1 RYISS
6 KSIEETYIKLS
17 PIEHVLKRPDTYVGS
32 VETVTE
38 KQWIYN
44 AEKDKLEYKEI
55 NYVPA
60 FLKIFDEILVNA
72 ADNKMRDPSMN
83 QISVNIDKD
92 DGQISVYNNGK
103 GIPIEIHKELN
114 VYVPEMLFGQ
124 LMTSSNYNDDEKKF
138 TGGRNG
144 LGAKSANIFSTKF
157 TVETIDMAKKKQY
170 VQSFY
175 ENMTKTDE
183 PKITAYDKK
192 EEYTKISFNPDFEKL
207 GMSKLTNDTIALLNK
222 RVYDIAGTVKN
233 VKVFLNDKQIQTK
246 NFKEYVQMYLKS
258 INVTD
263 GEPSKTDVVHQ
274 QFGDHWEV
282 SIAPSIEGQFQQV
295 SGTHVNHVI
304 DQIVTKL
311 IECIEKKNKDL
322 KVKHFQIKNHI
333 WVFVNCLIENPA
345 FDSQTKEIMT
355 LKHHSFRPKC
365 RIDDN
370 FIKKEDAINAGTSLA
385 SNCTLIL
392 TEGDSAKA
400 LVLAGFDVVGNSNWG
415 VYPLRGKLLN
425 VRDASIKQI
434 SENKEIQ
441 AIKQILGLQHDKEYN
456 SVKDLRYGKLMIMT
470 DQDHDGSHIKGLIIN
485 LFDHFY
491 PSLLKNPDF
500 LCEFITPIVKCKRNK
515 EVISFFT
522 IPEYQKWKSH
532 NDDGKGWEI
541 KYYKGLGTST
551 SNEAKEY
558 FKNLG
563 KHVKL
568 FKPMDNEDHQLV
580 EMAFAKKNADER
592 KNWIKSIEDGT
603 YIDYT
608 QHEIS
613 IKDFINKELSL
624 FSLADNVRSIP
635 SVIDGLKPGQR
646 KVLFGCIKRNLVNE
660 QIKVSQLSGYISEHS
675 AYHHGEASLHSTII
689 GLAQDFVGSNNINL
703 LEPIGQFGK
712 RNDGGKSA
720 ASARYI
726 YTRLAPFARFIFHPD
741 DDVLLDHLNED
752 GQTIEPK
759 WYVPII
765 PMVLVNG
772 VDGIGT
778 GWSTNIPNFNPKD
791 IIQNLRRMI
800 NDEELIPM
808 HPWYRGFYGRIQK
821 IDENKYVSYGII
833 AKKGK
838 AHVLISELPA
848 CKWTEDYKSK
858 VLIYLMENGF
868 IKNIVRNN
876 CTNERVD
883 LVIELTNKQM
893 EKAESDGLE
902 KFFKLTSSI
911 TTSNMMCFNSNNK
924 LVKYES
930 PEEILKEFYSVRL
943 NLYIKRRGGIKFEG
957 LKKLEIVKLL
967 ESHKFDKIYSD
978 EIIKGY
984 DYLMGMTCWT
994 FSKEEINKYEEKKK
1008 ILRDEF
1014 AVISGMSAKELWIK
1028 DLDALENAWDKFLQ
1042 CNSLDVDKENR
1053 MKFPGITTKARPT

>member
-1 RYISS
+1 SP
-6 KSIEETYIKLS
+6 KTIEETYVKLM
-17 PIEHVLKRPDTYVGS
+17 PLQHVLKRPDTYVGS
-32 VETVTE
+32 IVDITE

-44 AEKDKLEYKEI
+44 LEEDKLEHKEI

-60 FLKIFDEILVNA
+60 FFKIFDEILVNA

-295 SGTHVNHVI
+295 SFVNSICTSKGGTHVNHVI

-470 DQDHDGSHIKGLIIN
+470 DQDHD
-485 LFDHFY
+485 
-491 PSLLKNPDF
+491 
-500 LCEFITPIVKCKRNK
+500 
-515 EVISFFT
+515 
-522 IPEYQKWKSH
+522 
-532 NDDGKGWEI
+532 
-541 KYYKGLGTST
+541 
-551 SNEAKEY
+551 
-558 FKNLG
+558 
-563 KHVKL
+563 
-568 FKPMDNEDHQLV
+568 DHQLV

-646 KVLFGCIKRNLVNE
+646 KVLF
-660 QIKVSQLSGYISEHS
+660 
-675 AYHHGEASLHSTII
+675 
-689 GLAQDFVGSNNINL
+689 
-703 LEPIGQFGK
+703 
-712 RNDGGKSA
+712 
-720 ASARYI
+720 
-726 YTRLAPFARFIFHPD
+726 
-741 DDVLLDHLNED
+741 
-752 GQTIEPK
+752 
-759 WYVPII
+759 
-765 PMVLVNG
+765 
-772 VDGIGT
+772 DGIGT

-833 AKKGK
+833 AK
-838 AHVLISELPA
+838 
-848 CKWTEDYKSK
+848 K

-943 NLYIKRRGGIKFEG
+943 NLYIKRRLHLIEKLQQQVNKMENKIRFINMKLEGGIKFEG